1 MAVQSPPPAVPQAA
15 APPPPTKRSGC
26 AGCSFGCL
34 GCLGVFVI
42 LTLLLVGGGYFF
54 FVAQAQAGV
63 SSPAALLVASNPV
76 EVGHNDGGYT
86 SARSGQ
92 SLDAGTSVRTGHT
105 GLATIQFP
113 DGSLTRLASD
123 TTVTIQGAQLNSA
136 GSLKSATLLEKIGR
150 TLSTVQ
156 KLAGGSTYQVGGHSV
171 SAEVRGTQF
180 EVLVRADLSNQF
192 KVFEGKVQISGQT
205 TITLSAGQ
213 QVDVDANGKLGT
225 PQGIQADRQ
234 DPYALAARCAS
245 AVSQGTTAGS
255 VQTTI
260 GGPITTGQTAEVDYN
275 SAGGNVTAALC
286 WPGSSMILS
295 VSDPA
300 GTVRQ
305 SRGGASPITFP
316 GMPGP
321 PGTWRATVR
330 AVNVP
335 GGEPFAVS
343 FATDIG
349 CSSAKVDTGA
359 VVRQT
364 LSNGELSRSLAQ
376 SGVTGVTIQVQG
388 TSNNSA
394 RVYYSSSINGFDF
407 SWTIDFYAA
416 TPNLG
421 YVFTQVT
428 VRGVNITT
436 QIVSRLNAAGAAVTS
451 IPQDYT
457 VDRVYSCV
465 GPDGG
470 VMVIEGHR

>member
-1 MAVQSPPPAVPQAA
+1 MAVQAPPPAVPQAA
-15 APPPPTKRSGC
+15 APAPPTKRSGC

-42 LTLLLVGGGYFF
+42 VTLLLVGGGYFF
-54 FVAQAQAGV
+54 FVAQAQSGV

-76 EVGHNDGGYT
+76 EVGHNDGGYI

-123 TTVTIQGAQLNSA
+123 TTVTIQAAQLNSA
-136 GSLKSATLLEKIGR
+136 GSLKSATLQQKIGR

-192 KVFEGKVQISGQT
+192 KVFEGKVQVSGQT

-213 QVDVDANGKLGT
+213 QVDVDANGKLGP

-234 DPYALAARCAS
+234 DPYALAAQCAS

-260 GGPITTGQTAEVDYN
+260 GGPISTGQTAEVDYN

-295 VSDPA
+295 VSDPTGA
-300 GTVRQ
+300 VRQ

-316 GMPGP
+316 RMPGP
-321 PGTWRATVR
+321 AGTWRATVR

-343 FATDIG
+343 FATDLG
-349 CSSAKVDTGA
+349 CSSDKVDTRA
-359 VVRQT
+359 VVRET

-376 SGVTGVTIQVQG
+376 SGVSGVTIQVQG

-436 QIVSRLNAAGAAVTS
+436 QVVSRLNAAGAAVTS